1 VSALPRLAARSLWNR
16 RGSAALTVF
25 AIAVSVALLVGVQKL
40 RAGAQQSF
48 ASTVSGTDLIVGA
61 RSSPLGLLLYA
72 IFRIGEPTS
81 NVSWASYR
89 KVAEHPDVAWTIPL
103 ALGDAVRGFRV
114 IGTTGDYF
122 EHYRYGRD
130 RGLEFAS
137 GGPFGEDE
145 AVLGAD
151 VARAL
156 GLKVGS
162 EIVVSHGIGEGSF
175 QHHDAHPV
183 RVAGVLA
190 ATGTPVDR
198 AVHVGLGTL
207 AEMHGQVSPASHADH
222 EEHAGQ
228 EGHAD
233 HEAGAAEPP
242 GITAF
247 LVGMQARETVL
258 LMQRALNDYRGEA
271 LQAVM
276 PGVALSELWR
286 LLGVVDRVLLA
297 VSLCVV
303 LAGLLGM
310 LSAILST
317 LNERRREMAIL
328 RSVGARPA
336 HVFRLLVLE
345 AGLLALAGALIG
357 LALGYGALALA
368 APLLE
373 QRLGVLIEVGTP
385 GRIDA
390 IIVGGVTLAALL
402 MGAIPAWRAYRNSLA
417 DGLTVRL

>member
-1 VSALPRLAARSLWNR
+1 
-16 RGSAALTVF
+16 
-25 AIAVSVALLVGVQKL
+25 
-40 RAGAQQSF
+40 
-48 ASTVSGTDLIVGA
+48 
-61 RSSPLGLLLYA
+61 
-72 IFRIGEPTS
+72 
-81 NVSWASYR
+81 
-89 KVAEHPDVAWTIPL
+89 VAWTIPIS
-103 ALGDAVRGFRV
+103 LGDSVHGFRV
-114 IGTTGDYF
+114 IGTTDAYF
-122 EHYRYGRD
+122 AHYRHGRD
-130 RGLEFAS
+130 RRLEFTA
-137 GGPFGEDE
+137 GGPFGENE
-145 AVLGAD
+145 AVLGAE

-156 GLKVGS
+156 GLSVGS

-175 QHHDAHPV
+175 QHHDAHPAKV
-183 RVAGVLA
+183 SGVLA

-198 AVHVGLGTL
+198 AVHVGLGAL
-207 AEMHGQVSPASHADH
+207 AEMHGQSHAD
-222 EEHAGQ
+222 E
-228 EGHAD
+228 AD
-233 HEAGAAEPP
+233 HEHDDAAVAEPP

-258 LMQRALNDYRGEA
+258 LMQRALNDYKGEA

-286 LLGVVDRVLLA
+286 LLGAVDRVLLA
-297 VSLCVV
+297 VSLSVV

-345 AGLLALAGALIG
+345 AGLLALVGALFG
-357 LALGYGALALA
+357 LALGYGLLALV

-385 GRIDA
+385 GAIDA

>member
-1 VSALPRLAARSLWNR
+1 
-16 RGSAALTVF
+16 
-25 AIAVSVALLVGVQKL
+25 
-40 RAGAQQSF
+40 
-48 ASTVSGTDLIVGA
+48 
-61 RSSPLGLLLYA
+61 
-72 IFRIGEPTS
+72 
-81 NVSWASYR
+81 
-89 KVAEHPDVAWTIPL
+89 
-103 ALGDAVRGFRV
+103 
-114 IGTTGDYF
+114 
-122 EHYRYGRD
+122 
-130 RGLEFAS
+130 
-137 GGPFGEDE
+137 
-145 AVLGAD
+145 
-151 VARAL
+151 
-156 GLKVGS
+156 
-162 EIVVSHGIGEGSF
+162 
-175 QHHDAHPV
+175 
-183 RVAGVLA
+183 VLA

-207 AEMHGQVSPASHADH
+207 AEMHGQAHD
-222 EEHAGQ
+222 EHATP
-228 EGHAD
+228 AV
-233 HEAGAAEPP
+233 AIEPP
-242 GITAF
+242 RITAF

-271 LQAVM
+271 LQAVL

-286 LLGVVDRVLLA
+286 LLSAVDRVLLA

-345 AGLLALAGALIG
+345 AGLLALAGALLG
-357 LALGYGALALA
+357 LALGYGLLALA
-368 APLLE
+368 APVLE
-373 QRLGVLIEVGTP
+373 QRLGVLIEVRTP
-385 GRIDA
+385 GAIDA

>member
-1 VSALPRLAARSLWNR
+1 VSALPRLAAQSLWNR

-40 RAGAQQSF
+40 REGAQQSF
-48 ASTVSGTDLIVGA
+48 ANTVSGTDLIVGA
-61 RSSPLGLLLYA
+61 RSSPLGLLLYS

-81 NVSWASYR
+81 NVSWATYR
-89 KVAEHPDVAWTIPL
+89 KVAAHPDVAWTIPIS
-103 ALGDAVRGFRV
+103 LGDSVRGFRV
-114 IGTTGDYF
+114 IGTTGGYF
-122 EHYRYGRD
+122 AHYRYGRE
-130 RGLEFAS
+130 RGLEFTAGS
-137 GGPFGEDE
+137 PFGEDE
-145 AVLGAD
+145 AVLGAE
-151 VARAL
+151 VASAL
-156 GLKVGS
+156 GLGVGS
-162 EIVVSHGIGEGSF
+162 EIVVSHGIGQGSF
-175 QHHDAHPV
+175 QHHDTHPAKV
-183 RVAGVLA
+183 SGVLA

-198 AVHVGLGTL
+198 AVHVSLGTL
-207 AEMHGQVSPASHADH
+207 AEMHGQVHADESKH
-222 EEHAGQ
+222 EHDGT
-228 EGHAD
+228 
-233 HEAGAAEPP
+233 AAVEPP

-247 LVGMQARETVL
+247 LVGMEARETVL
-258 LMQRALNDYRGEA
+258 LMQRALNDYKGEA
-271 LQAVM
+271 LQAVI

-286 LLGVVDRVLLA
+286 LLGAVDRVLLA

-336 HVFRLLVLE
+336 AVFRLLVLE
-345 AGLLALAGALIG
+345 AGWLALVGALLG
-357 LALGYGALALA
+357 LALGYGLLALA

-373 QRLGVLIEVGTP
+373 QRLGVMIEVGTP

>member
-40 RAGAQQSF
+40 REGAQQSF
-48 ASTVSGTDLIVGA
+48 AHTVSGTDLIVGA
-61 RSSPLGLLLYA
+61 RSSPLGLLLYS
-72 IFRIGEPTS
+72 IFRIGEPTA
-81 NVSWASYR
+81 NVSWATYR
-89 KVAEHPDVAWTIPL
+89 KVAAHPDVAWTIPL
-103 ALGDAVRGFRV
+103 ALGDSVRGFRV
-114 IGTTGDYF
+114 VGTTGDYF
-122 EHYRYGRD
+122 AHYRYGRG

-137 GGPFGEDE
+137 GGPFGADQV
-145 AVLGAD
+145 VLGAEA
-151 VARAL
+151 ARAL
-156 GLKVGS
+156 GLQTGS
-162 EIVVSHGIGEGSF
+162 EIVISHGIGAGSF
-175 QHHDAHPV
+175 QHHDAHPAK
-183 RVAGVLA
+183 VAGVLA
-190 ATGTPVDR
+190 VTGTPVDR
-198 AVHVGLGTL
+198 AVHVGLDTL
-207 AEMHGQVSPASHADH
+207 AEMHGQAHD
-222 EEHAGQ
+222 
-228 EGHAD
+228 
-233 HEAGAAEPP
+233 EAATQAAAAEPP

-258 LMQRALNDYRGEA
+258 LMQRALNDYQGEA

-286 LLGVVDRVLLA
+286 LLGAVDRVLLA

-336 HVFRLLVLE
+336 QVFRLLVLE
-345 AGLLALAGALIG
+345 AGLLALAGALLG
-357 LALGYGALALA
+357 LASGYGLLALA
-368 APLLE
+368 APVLE

-385 GRIDA
+385 GLIDA

>member
-1 VSALPRLAARSLWNR
+1 MSALPRLAARSLWNR
-16 RGSAALTVF
+16 RGSAALTMF

-40 RAGAQQSF
+40 REGAQQGF

-61 RSSPLGLLLYA
+61 RSSPLGLLLYS
-72 IFRIGEPTS
+72 IFRIGEPTA
-81 NVSWASYR
+81 NVSWATYR
-89 KVAEHPDVAWTIPL
+89 MVAGHRDVAWTIPL
-103 ALGDAVRGFRV
+103 ALGDSVRGFRV
-114 IGTTGDYF
+114 IGTNADYF
-122 EHYRYGRD
+122 AHYRYGRD
-130 RGLEFAS
+130 RALRFAA

-145 AVLGAD
+145 AVLGAE

-156 GLKVGS
+156 GLGVGS
-162 EIVVSHGIGEGSF
+162 EIVVSHGIGQGSF
-175 QHHDAHPV
+175 QHHDTHPA
-183 RVAGVLA
+183 RVSGVLA

-198 AVHVGLGTL
+198 AVHVGLGKL
-207 AEMHGQVSPASHADH
+207 AEMHGQVHEDESEHGHEGAAD
-222 EEHAGQ
+222 
-228 EGHAD
+228 
-233 HEAGAAEPP
+233 AEPP

-258 LMQRALNDYRGEA
+258 LMQRALNDHKGEA

-276 PGVALSELWR
+276 PGVTLSELWR
-286 LLGVVDRVLLA
+286 LLGAVDRVLLA

-310 LSAILST
+310 SSAILST

-345 AGLLALAGALIG
+345 AGLLALVGALLG
-357 LALGYGALALA
+357 LALGYGTLALA

-373 QRLGVLIEVGTP
+373 QRLGVLFEIGTP
-385 GRIDA
+385 GLIDA
-390 IIVGGVTLAALL
+390 IIVAGVTLAALL

-417 DGLTVRL
+417 DGLTIRL

>member
-1 VSALPRLAARSLWNR
+1 
-16 RGSAALTVF
+16 
-25 AIAVSVALLVGVQKL
+25 
-40 RAGAQQSF
+40 
-48 ASTVSGTDLIVGA
+48 
-61 RSSPLGLLLYA
+61 
-72 IFRIGEPTS
+72 
-81 NVSWASYR
+81 
-89 KVAEHPDVAWTIPL
+89 
-103 ALGDAVRGFRV
+103 
-114 IGTTGDYF
+114 
-122 EHYRYGRD
+122 
-130 RGLEFAS
+130 
-137 GGPFGEDE
+137 
-145 AVLGAD
+145 
-151 VARAL
+151 
-156 GLKVGS
+156 
-162 EIVVSHGIGEGSF
+162 
-175 QHHDAHPV
+175 
-183 RVAGVLA
+183 
-190 ATGTPVDR
+190 
-198 AVHVGLGTL
+198 
-207 AEMHGQVSPASHADH
+207 
-222 EEHAGQ
+222 
-228 EGHAD
+228 
-233 HEAGAAEPP
+233 
-242 GITAF
+242 
-247 LVGMQARETVL
+247 MQARETVL